1 MYFHFFPEIASAVLK
16 ILSQYG
22 LVKCRSP
29 LLKKK
34 KKEDRIFGLVAEKR
48 TAQKMKFSIKDF
60 FRKCDQIHSFLRIWL
75 HLLKKSLMKNF
86 IFYAVALK
94 PRFRLSD
101 LFDLFSGP

>member
-60 FRKCDQIHSFLRIWL
+60 FRKCDQILNGKLHFLCNVKTNKNSRNQG
-75 HLLKKSLMKNF
+75 KTKFNPFYFNFKSKN
-86 IFYAVALK
+86 
-94 PRFRLSD
+94 
-101 LFDLFSGP
+101 